1 MKKKL
6 LKVLKTML
14 VLVFVFVLGYI
25 FGSSNNESTSL
36 VKSSFDLTKLTDS
49 ANALEVTPQEPQV
62 VEEEVVEM
70 PVEEKQ
76 QTTTVKATNSSR
88 HEVYVPSQTPEA
100 PVETEETEPETTQV
114 EQIEQV
120 KATSVDLTL
129 TSEKSE
135 YLVDEFASVSV
146 KATANYS
153 DGSSKD
159 VTNIVTLTGT
169 SNRRSDTEYAVLVAE
184 GNNIVTASVDVEGI
198 KVEKTLTIVGVKPV
212 DEEQQVEHEEE
223 EQEEVVKT
231 VNVTEG
237 YIAKGMLFTVTT
249 TGFDEFSVE
258 NASYVNFNEM
268 ENGKEF
274 IFQANIDGNI
284 TVNGLTVKIEALKDV
299 NSETDV
305 PAQTPEAPVET
316 EETNPENTVD
326 NSEEI
331 TEEVPEE
338 ETTEEEITEEE
349 NSEETTV
356 KQFINVSKNSVSN
369 GDTFEIISSSE
380 NVSLTGAEM
389 LAVNQLADGSY
400 SIMAIATCDGNI
412 TCDANIMSV
421 TVSENIASGNI
432 EF

>member
-88 HEVYVPSQTPEA
+88 HEVYVPVENTKV
-100 PVETEETEPETTQV
+100 VETEETESETTQV

-135 YLVDEFASVSV
+135 YLVGEFATVSV

-284 TVNGLTVKIEALKDV
+284 TVNGLTVKIEALEDV

-349 NSEETTV
+349 NSEETTI

>member
-49 ANALEVTPQEPQV
+49 VNALEVTPQEPQV

-88 HEVYVPSQTPEA
+88 HEVYENTEV
-100 PVETEETEPETTQV
+100 VETEETESETTQV

-135 YLVDEFASVSV
+135 YLVGEFATVSV

-237 YIAKGMLFTVTT
+237 YIARGMLFTVTT

-316 EETNPENTVD
+316 EETNQENTVD

>member
-49 ANALEVTPQEPQV
+49 VNALEVTPQEPQV

-88 HEVYVPSQTPEA
+88 HEVYVPVENTKV
-100 PVETEETEPETTQV
+100 VETEETESETTQV

-135 YLVDEFASVSV
+135 YLVGEFATVSV

-284 TVNGLTVKIEALKDV
+284 TVNGLTVKIEALEDV

-316 EETNPENTVD
+316 EETNQENTVD

>member
-1 MKKKL
+1 
-6 LKVLKTML
+6 
-14 VLVFVFVLGYI
+14 
-25 FGSSNNESTSL
+25 
-36 VKSSFDLTKLTDS
+36 
-49 ANALEVTPQEPQV
+49 
-62 VEEEVVEM
+62 
-70 PVEEKQ
+70 
-76 QTTTVKATNSSR
+76 
-88 HEVYVPSQTPEA
+88 
-100 PVETEETEPETTQV
+100 
-114 EQIEQV
+114 
-120 KATSVDLTL
+120 
-129 TSEKSE
+129 
-135 YLVDEFASVSV
+135 
-146 KATANYS
+146 
-153 DGSSKD
+153 
-159 VTNIVTLTGT
+159 
-169 SNRRSDTEYAVLVAE
+169 
-184 GNNIVTASVDVEGI
+184 
-198 KVEKTLTIVGVKPV
+198 
-212 DEEQQVEHEEE
+212 
-223 EQEEVVKT
+223 
-231 VNVTEG
+231 
-237 YIAKGMLFTVTT
+237 
-249 TGFDEFSVE
+249 
-258 NASYVNFNEM
+258 M

-369 GDTFEIISSSE
+369 GDTFEMISSSE

-432 EF
+432 KF

>member
-1 MKKKL
+1 
-6 LKVLKTML
+6 
-14 VLVFVFVLGYI
+14 
-25 FGSSNNESTSL
+25 
-36 VKSSFDLTKLTDS
+36 
-49 ANALEVTPQEPQV
+49 
-62 VEEEVVEM
+62 
-70 PVEEKQ
+70 
-76 QTTTVKATNSSR
+76 
-88 HEVYVPSQTPEA
+88 
-100 PVETEETEPETTQV
+100 QV

-249 TGFDEFSVE
+249 TGF
-258 NASYVNFNEM
+258 
-268 ENGKEF
+268 
-274 IFQANIDGNI
+274 
-284 TVNGLTVKIEALKDV
+284 
-299 NSETDV
+299 
-305 PAQTPEAPVET
+305 
-316 EETNPENTVD
+316 
-326 NSEEI
+326 
-331 TEEVPEE
+331 
-338 ETTEEEITEEE
+338 
-349 NSEETTV
+349 
-356 KQFINVSKNSVSN
+356 
-369 GDTFEIISSSE
+369 
-380 NVSLTGAEM
+380 
-389 LAVNQLADGSY
+389 
-400 SIMAIATCDGNI
+400 
-412 TCDANIMSV
+412 
-421 TVSENIASGNI
+421 
-432 EF
+432 